1 MINEKKDFSM
11 FLNYNDNTGKV
22 VFLFMFIVLF
32 LKIDFQIFFKYI
44 IKAFIQIFIKESTR
58 IIRNKFKLDTIFDR
72 IEITQK
78 REITIKQLNALK
90 ES

>member
-32 LKIDFQIFFKYI
+32 LKIDF
-44 IKAFIQIFIKESTR
+44 
-58 IIRNKFKLDTIFDR
+58 
-72 IEITQK
+72 
-78 REITIKQLNALK
+78 
-90 ES
+90 